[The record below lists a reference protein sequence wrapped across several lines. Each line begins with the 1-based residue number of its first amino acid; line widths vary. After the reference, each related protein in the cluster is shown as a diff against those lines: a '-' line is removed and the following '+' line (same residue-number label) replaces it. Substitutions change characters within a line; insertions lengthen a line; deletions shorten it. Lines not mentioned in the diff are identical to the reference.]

1 MTNASYLYHLRTF
14 DPPVSTAANNPQV
27 PPHVPNA
34 YNDVARGY
42 PPDTRQGQYNHIAP
56 QTQSI
61 RPLNPPPNQHGPNN
75 MEDIISQIIRDRFG
89 IETRNRARVYKK
101 PYPDYYDNVTFPHNY
116 RVPEFTMFSGED
128 GKTTWEHVG
137 QFLAQCGESNS
148 DTFKLCLFSLSLS
161 GNAFT
166 WFTSLPANSIHT

>member
-14 DPPVSTAANNPQV
+14 DPPVSTAATNPQV

-61 RPLNPPPNQHGPNN
+61 RPLNPPPSQHGPNN
-75 MEDIISQIIRDRFG
+75 IEDIISEIIRNRFG
-89 IETRNRARVYKK
+89 IETRNRAKVYQK
-101 PYPDYYDNVTFPHNY
+101 PYPDYYDNVPFPRGY
-116 RVPEFTMFSGED
+116 RVPEFAKFSGED
-128 GKTTWEHVG
+128 IRTT
-137 QFLAQCGESNS
+137 
-148 DTFKLCLFSLSLS
+148 
-161 GNAFT
+161 
-166 WFTSLPANSIHT
+166 